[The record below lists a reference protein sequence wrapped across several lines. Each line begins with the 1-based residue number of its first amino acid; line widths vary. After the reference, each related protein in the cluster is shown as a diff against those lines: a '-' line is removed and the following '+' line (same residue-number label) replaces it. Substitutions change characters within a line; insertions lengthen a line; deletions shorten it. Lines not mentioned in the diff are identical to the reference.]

1 MNIVVTNVATKGATT
16 NDLTETFFLFL
27 PEVLATGFFN
37 NLLFFCA
44 DLPVRV
50 VCSSPET
57 DFSFTDDLYYR
68 REILGVINHCSN

>member
-16 NDLTETFFLFL
+16 NDLTETFFPFL
-27 PEVLATGFFN
+27 PGVSATGVFN
-37 NLLFFCA
+37 NLLLFCA

-50 VCSSPET
+50 CSSPEI

-68 REILGVINHCSN
+68 REILGVISHCSE